1 MKAIRI
7 HEHGGTDAL
16 KWDDIPEPELS
27 ANQVLVDIKAT
38 SLNHLDIWVRKGIPG
53 VPLPLITGSDAA
65 GIISEVG
72 DGVKKSRIGEK
83 VMIQPLIFC
92 GKCASC
98 NKGKENL
105 CKSMGIMGENCQG
118 VNAERIIVKESQAI
132 PFPDQLS
139 FESAAS
145 FALVAQTSFQM
156 LVSRA
161 NLQAGEFV
169 LIWGAS
175 SGVGSMGIQIA
186 KAKGATVIA
195 ISGTNEKCEKAG
207 LLGADHILNYKT
219 DDILGKVKSL
229 TNGKGIDVVFEHV
242 GQETWNISMKSLAR
256 GGRVVTC
263 GATTGFKANLN
274 LTHLF
279 FKQQSILGSTMGSK
293 SSFEDALTL
302 LNEGKIKPVID
313 RIFPISEIQSAHE
326 YLESSMQFGK
336 VVLSYE

>member
-7 HEHGGTDAL
+7 HEHGGADAL
-16 KWDDIPEPELS
+16 KWDVIPKPELS
-27 ANQVLVDIKAT
+27 VNQVLVDVKAT

-118 VNAERIIVKESQAI
+118 VNAERITVKESQAI

-139 FESAAS
+139 FEAAAS

-186 KAKGATVIA
+186 KAMGATVIA
-195 ISGTNEKCEKAG
+195 IAGTNEKCEKAG
-207 LLGADHILNYKT
+207 SLGANHILNYKT
-219 DDILGKVKSL
+219 EDILGEIKSL

-242 GQETWNISMKSLAR
+242 GQETWDISMKSLAR
-256 GGRVVTC
+256 GGRIVTC
-263 GATTGFKANLN
+263 GATTGFEANLN

-293 SSFEDALTL
+293 SSFDGALAL
-302 LNEGKIKPVID
+302 LNEGKISPVID
-313 RIFPISEIQSAHE
+313 RIFPITEIQSAHK
-326 YLESSMQFGK
+326 YLESGKQFGK

>member
-7 HEHGGTDAL
+7 HEHGGVDAL
-16 KWDDIPEPELS
+16 KWENIPKPELS
-27 ANQVLVDIKAT
+27 VNQVLVDVKAT

-53 VPLPLITGSDAA
+53 VPFPLITGSDAA
-65 GIISEVG
+65 GIISGVG

-118 VNAERIIVKESQAI
+118 VNAERITVKESQAF

-139 FESAAS
+139 FEAAAS

-156 LVSRA
+156 LVNRA

-186 KAKGATVIA
+186 KAMGATVIA
-195 ISGTNEKCEKAG
+195 IAGTNEKCEKAG

-219 DDILGKVKSL
+219 DDILGEVKSL

-242 GQETWNISMKSLAR
+242 GQETWDISMKSLAR

-279 FKQQSILGSTMGSK
+279 FKQQSILGSTMGSV
-293 SSFEDALTL
+293 SSFDGALTL

-313 RIFPISEIQSAHE
+313 RIFPISEIKSAHE

>member
-7 HEHGGTDAL
+7 HEHGGVDAL
-16 KWDDIPEPELS
+16 KWDDIPKPELS
-27 ANQVLVDIKAT
+27 VNQVLIDVKAT

-65 GIISEVG
+65 GIILGVG

-83 VMIQPLIFC
+83 VMIQPLKFC
-92 GKCASC
+92 GECASC
-98 NKGKENL
+98 KKGKENF

-118 VNAERIIVKESQAI
+118 VNAERITVKGSQAI

-139 FESAAS
+139 FEAAAS

-169 LIWGAS
+169 LIWGVS

-186 KAKGATVIA
+186 KAMGATVIA
-195 ISGTNEKCEKAG
+195 IAGTNEKCVKAG
-207 LLGADHILNYKT
+207 SLGADHTLNYKI
-219 DDILGKVKSL
+219 DDILGEIKSI

-242 GQETWNISMKSLAR
+242 GQETWDVSMKSLAR
-256 GGRVVTC
+256 GGRVVSC
-263 GATTGFKANLN
+263 GATTGYKANLN

-279 FKQQSILGSTMGSK
+279 FKQQSILGSTMGSI
-293 SSFEDALTL
+293 SSFDSALTL
-302 LNEGKIKPVID
+302 LNEGKISPVID
-313 RIFPISEIQSAHE
+313 RIFPITEIQSAHK
-326 YLESSMQFGK
+326 YLESGKQFGK

>member
-7 HEHGGTDAL
+7 HEHGGVETL
-16 KWDDIPEPELS
+16 KWDNIPKPELS
-27 ANQVLVDIKAT
+27 LNQVLVDVKAT

-118 VNAERIIVKESQAI
+118 VNAERITVKESQAI

-139 FESAAS
+139 FEAAAS

-186 KAKGATVIA
+186 KAMGATVIA
-195 ISGTNEKCEKAG
+195 IAGTNEKCEKAG
-207 LLGADHILNYKT
+207 SLGANHILNYKT
-219 DDILGKVKSL
+219 EDILGEIKSL

-242 GQETWNISMKSLAR
+242 GQETWDISMKSLAR
-256 GGRVVTC
+256 GGRIVTC
-263 GATTGFKANLN
+263 GATTGFEANLN

-293 SSFEDALTL
+293 SSFDGALAL
-302 LNEGKIKPVID
+302 LNEGKISPVID
-313 RIFPISEIQSAHE
+313 RIFPITEIQSAHK
-326 YLESSMQFGK
+326 YLESGKQFGK

>member
-7 HEHGGTDAL
+7 HEHGGRDAL

-27 ANQVLVDIKAT
+27 ANQVQVDIKAT
-38 SLNHLDIWVRKGIPG
+38 SLNYLDIWVRKGIPG
-53 VPLPLITGSDAA
+53 VHLPLITGSDAA
-65 GIISEVG
+65 GIISGLG

-92 GKCASC
+92 GKCAFC

-118 VNAERIIVKESQAI
+118 VNAERINVKESQAI
-132 PFPDQLS
+132 PFPEQLS
-139 FESAAS
+139 FEAAAS

-161 NLQAGEFV
+161 NLQADEFV

-186 KAKGATVIA
+186 KAMGATVIA

-207 LLGADHILNYKT
+207 LLGADYIFNYKT
-219 DDILGKVKSL
+219 DDILGEVKSL

-279 FKQQSILGSTMGSK
+279 FKQQSILGSTMGSV
-293 SSFEDALTL
+293 SSFDGALTL

>member
-7 HEHGGTDAL
+7 HEHGGADAL
-16 KWDDIPEPELS
+16 KWDVIPKPELS
-27 ANQVLVDIKAT
+27 VNQVLVDIKAT

-118 VNAERIIVKESQAI
+118 VNAERITVKESQAI

-139 FESAAS
+139 FEAAAS

-186 KAKGATVIA
+186 KAMGATVIA
-195 ISGTNEKCEKAG
+195 IAGTNEKCEKAG
-207 LLGADHILNYKT
+207 SLGANHILNYKT
-219 DDILGKVKSL
+219 EDILGEIKSL

-242 GQETWNISMKSLAR
+242 GQETWDISMKSLAR
-256 GGRVVTC
+256 GGRIVTC
-263 GATTGFKANLN
+263 GATTGFEANLN

-293 SSFEDALTL
+293 SSFDGALAL
-302 LNEGKIKPVID
+302 LNEGKISPVID
-313 RIFPISEIQSAHE
+313 RIFPITEIQSAHK
-326 YLESSMQFGK
+326 YLESGKQFGK

>member
-7 HEHGGTDAL
+7 HEHGGADVL
-16 KWDDIPEPELS
+16 KWDDIPKPELS
-27 ANQVLVDIKAT
+27 VNQVLVDIKAT

-118 VNAERIIVKESQAI
+118 VNAERITVKESQAI

-139 FESAAS
+139 FEAAAS

-186 KAKGATVIA
+186 KAMGATVLAIA
-195 ISGTNEKCEKAG
+195 GTNEKCEKAS

-219 DDILGKVKSL
+219 DDILGEVKSL

-256 GGRVVTC
+256 GW
-263 GATTGFKANLN
+263 
-274 LTHLF
+274 
-279 FKQQSILGSTMGSK
+279 
-293 SSFEDALTL
+293 
-302 LNEGKIKPVID
+302 
-313 RIFPISEIQSAHE
+313 
-326 YLESSMQFGK
+326 
-336 VVLSYE
+336 

>member
-27 ANQVLVDIKAT
+27 VNQVLVDIKAT

-139 FESAAS
+139 FEAAAS

-161 NLQAGEFV
+161 NLQADEFV

-186 KAKGATVIA
+186 KAMGATVIA
-195 ISGTNEKCEKAG
+195 IAGTNVKCEKAG

-219 DDILGKVKSL
+219 DDILGEVKSL

-279 FKQQSILGSTMGSK
+279 FKQQSILGSTMGSI
-293 SSFEDALTL
+293 SSFDGALTL

-313 RIFPISEIQSAHE
+313 RIFQISEIQSAHE

>member
-7 HEHGGTDAL
+7 HEHGGRDAL

>member
-7 HEHGGTDAL
+7 YEHGGVDVL
-16 KWDDIPEPELS
+16 KWDNIPKPELS
-27 ANQVLVDIKAT
+27 VNQVLIDVKAT

-118 VNAERIIVKESQAI
+118 VNAERIIVEESQAI

-139 FESAAS
+139 FEAAAS

-186 KAKGATVIA
+186 KAMGATVIA
-195 ISGTNEKCEKAG
+195 IAGTNEKCEKAG

-219 DDILGKVKSL
+219 DDILGEIKSL

-293 SSFEDALTL
+293 SSFEGALTL